1 FHDFLAGTQT
11 HEHAAGSH
19 TKWELLIMTVTRRR
33 DGLSLLDNLRV
44 CRLVT
49 GAHSRRAAARARV
62 ATPGSRRSGRCLT
75 VSFFVDIAHH
85 VRINE
90 YGSHS
95 GGWIKVLHPPS
106 STYLPRPSDTRASN
120 SGRSCLRQ
128 RRFPESRRIDDQ
140 RTPPCFTRATPCLP
154 PVLALL
160 TTVIISRGLS
170 GPMTPALIH
179 PGPVIGQPA
188 GWMVLEG
195 FADWRP
201 LWNAQ
206 EGCAAARTCVIR
218 RLDRRRGSNAR
229 RNDHS
234 HVAHK
239 CTTTFHRSFPYRRQL
254 TLASLAAFR
263 LRT

>member
-1 FHDFLAGTQT
+1 MA
-11 HEHAAGSH
+11 
-19 TKWELLIMTVTRRR
+19 
-33 DGLSLLDNLRV
+33 
-44 CRLVT
+44 
-49 GAHSRRAAARARV
+49 
-62 ATPGSRRSGRCLT
+62 
-75 VSFFVDIAHH
+75 FFVDIAHN
-85 VRINE
+85 VGINE
-90 YGSHS
+90 YAAHS
-95 GGWIKVLHPPS
+95 LALGLKCYVHPLPL
-106 STYLPRPSDTRASN
+106 TYPVRQIRGFQILVE
-120 SGRSCLRQ
+120 GCLRQ

-140 RTPPCFTRATPCLP
+140 PYATLLYPCQPPRAYAA
-154 PVLALL
+154 VLALL

-239 CTTTFHRSFPYRRQL
+239 CVPPLFTVSSPRYRRQL
-254 TLASLAAFR
+254 TLERSLLPLTFNVTR
-263 LRT
+263 LRSIFPADRFAGWSRAIS